1 MPTTYRLIFRFAV
14 MCLLTASTFA
24 QTPPANEIVA
34 NQNRTPAGKLENGV
48 LNVQLEL
55 REGAWRPEA
64 DDGPQLFVQA
74 LGEAGR
80 AAQIPG
86 PMLRMTEGTRV
97 RVTVANKLKIKGT
110 VYGLNRRPGN
120 RCTSE
125 RAFISVS
132 RHEHFI
138 DDEYA
143 IRSGGTGRV
152 NRTWP
157 ARSLSSKSEALAQSR
172 VANLFRTAFLGTATR

>member
-1 MPTTYRLIFRFAV
+1 MPTTYRLIFRSAV
-14 MCLLTASTFA
+14 MCLLTALTFA
-24 QTPPANEIVA
+24 QTPAANEIVA

-74 LGEAGR
+74 FGEAGR

-97 RVTVANKLKIKGT
+97 HVTVANKLKIKGT
-110 VYGLNRRPGN
+110 VYGLVGRY
-120 RCTSE
+120 TSE
-125 RAFISVS
+125 R
-132 RHEHFI
+132 RLHC
-138 DDEYA
+138 
-143 IRSGGTGRV
+143 
-152 NRTWP
+152 
-157 ARSLSSKSEALAQSR
+157 
-172 VANLFRTAFLGTATR
+172 